1 MTYIY
6 DIVLNFN
13 KDLVEFFD
21 WQETDKIKCLKKVI
35 MFRTNTKTIKDI
47 INYKVELDNSF
58 TSNIP
63 KYEINN
69 KKEEGKICLLTDGKI
84 TIGILIKNHIIK
96 YISRLL
102 PDEEY
107 ETLELS
113 NNIVKIKI
121 NYKLME
127 QRNNQTLTRK
137 EQKIK
142 EELSAIINR
151 YYLKKDKS
159 TIKYLYLEYTNKEN
173 DNLEYMY
180 NYLKQSLNNINEK
193 HKNLYKILE
202 MSKIN

>member
-142 EELSAIINR
+142 EELSDIINR

>member
-21 WQETDKIKCLKKVI
+21 WQEKDKIKCLKKVI

>member
-127 QRNNQTLTRK
+127 QRNNKTLTRK

-142 EELSAIINR
+142 EELSDIINR